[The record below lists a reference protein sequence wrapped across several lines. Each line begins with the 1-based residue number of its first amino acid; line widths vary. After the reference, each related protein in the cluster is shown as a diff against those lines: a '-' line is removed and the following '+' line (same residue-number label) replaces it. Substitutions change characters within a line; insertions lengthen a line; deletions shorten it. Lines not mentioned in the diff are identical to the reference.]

1 MSKTRAMNRMSQK
14 KLENAIDQTESL
26 IAGQFENLEIGDT
39 ISIMHIETVWYKK
52 AWRWITRRPQAY
64 KKYYTVR

>member
-1 MSKTRAMNRMSQK
+1 MNDVYKK
-14 KLENAIDQTESL
+14 KLELAIDHSES
-26 IAGQFENLEIGDT
+26 IISEYCDAVEVGDT

-64 KKYYTVR
+64 KKYYKVIK